1 MSKTVLITGAAS
13 GIGMEFANIFAER
26 KYDMVIVGRN
36 EAKMESMKADYE
48 KKYGISVTPVQA
60 DLPVPRPYGDEF

>member
-13 GIGMEFANIFAER
+13 GIGKEFANIFAEQ

-36 EAKMESMKADYE
+36 EAKMEAMKADYE
-48 KKYGISVTPVQA
+48 
-60 DLPVPRPYGDEF
+60 